1 MYLELVQDKVFF
13 DVVSHLVQ
21 FWESIAKTVA
31 QAENGGVCIG
41 CEVWVWEGVCGEEH
55 VVEVW

>member
-21 FWESIAKTVA
+21 FWENIAKTVA
-31 QAENGGVCIG
+31 QAENGGVCRG
-41 CEVWVWEGVCGEEH
+41 CEVWVWEGVWG
-55 VVEVW
+55 VW

>member
-21 FWESIAKTVA
+21 FWEGIAKIVA
-31 QAENGGVCIG
+31 QADNGGVCSG
-41 CEVWVWEGVCGEEH
+41 CEVWVWRGCGEEH
-55 VVEVW
+55 VEGCCE

>member
-21 FWESIAKTVA
+21 FWEGIAKIVA
-31 QAENGGVCIG
+31 QAENGGVCSG
-41 CEVWVWEGVCGEEH
+41 CEVWVWRGCGE
-55 VVEVW
+55 